1 MERRLEKTRSWNR
14 CSVASSNS
22 SARSKSLESGVMLC
36 RLNHELFP
44 EPGRPMAIQALALL
58 AKVKTRVH
66 RHRNTPAAMELEQI
80 RLCLFPEV
88 CRGASCARASICA
101 CLACNTVNALG
112 ATLRTKPDSQRLAVG
127 HGELATQN

>member
-44 EPGRPMAIQALALL
+44 EPGSPMAKITTPFGRA
-58 AKVKTRVH
+58 
-66 RHRNTPAAMELEQI
+66 PAAGDV
-80 RLCLFPEV
+80 PV
-88 CRGASCARASICA
+88 
-101 CLACNTVNALG
+101 TLG
-112 ATLRTKPDSQRLAVG
+112 ACGALIVSGAFSFEGEAVLFFALVVLRRLP
-127 HGELATQN
+127 L

>member
-44 EPGRPMAIQALALL
+44 EPGSPMAKI
-58 AKVKTRVH
+58 TTPFGR
-66 RHRNTPAAMELEQI
+66 TPAAEDAPAAVPVTLGT
-80 RLCLFPEV
+80 C
-88 CRGASCARASICA
+88 GALI
-101 CLACNTVNALG
+101 
-112 ATLRTKPDSQRLAVG
+112 AVG
-127 HGELATQN
+127 IFCFKEDPAWVCPEDPPG